1 MFGKIASF
9 INASIGRRL
18 GLGMASMLLAGLAVS
33 TVLFM
38 RDERREMQEI
48 LYEKAKTTVTITSS
62 RLATN
67 FQEGDLPGLDEE
79 LAPVVEDHDFDYA
92 FVYDDKQILTHA
104 QDEDV
109 KFEPPVDLPAIDS
122 LKPQRNIVRVTDS
135 NMELITPVVVNGRN
149 VAGFGLGVSLDLPSR
164 QAHRLRLR
172 LLLVTLV
179 LVSSALVFIAWW
191 TRRTITP
198 LNELKRGAERIAGG
212 DLSVRV
218 TATGPDEVGSLATTF
233 NQLAESLQR
242 TLEEKDSALR
252 ESTRLYRNLKVARA
266 RLDRAERLSAVGMLA
281 AGVSHE
287 LNNPLSIILSTAGN
301 LRESLGD
308 ANSVIVEDV
317 AMIESETQR
326 CRRIIQGLLNFAASG
341 ERHLA
346 EVDLNVLLRE
356 TFAIAIRDERAHELT
371 VEWGLDANLPPLWV
385 DPLQIQQ
392 VFLNLLMNAADAMN
406 GHGQIHIRTAESIE
420 GGRRQVLI
428 EFRDHGCGITPADLD
443 HIFDPFYT
451 TKKGGT
457 GFGLGL
463 AVSYGI
469 IHAHGGE
476 ITVQSTLGRGS
487 AFTITLPRRV
497 EQVMDRKALRESR
510 QT

>member
-1 MFGKIASF
+1 
-9 INASIGRRL
+9 
-18 GLGMASMLLAGLAVS
+18 MLLAGLAVS

-38 RDERREMQEI
+38 RDERHEMQEI
-48 LYEKAKTTVTITSS
+48 LYEKAKTTMTITSA

-67 FQEGDLPGLDEE
+67 FQEGDLPGLDDE

-92 FVYDDKQILTHA
+92 FVYDDQHILTHA
-104 QDEDV
+104 QDDDV
-109 KFEPPVDLPAIDS
+109 TFEAPDDLPTIDS
-122 LKPQRNIVRVTDS
+122 LRPQRNVMRITDRS
-135 NMELITPVVVNGRN
+135 MELLTPVVVNGKN
-149 VAGFGLGVSLDLPSR
+149 VAGFGLGVSLDLLSR

-172 LLLVTLV
+172 LLLVTMV

-191 TRRTITP
+191 TRRTVTP

-218 TATGPDEVGSLATTF
+218 TPTGIDEVGNLAATF
-233 NQLAESLQR
+233 NQLAESLQQ

-301 LRESLGD
+301 LRESLAD
-308 ANSVIVEDV
+308 ANTMVIDDL

-346 EVDLNVLLRE
+346 EVDLNNLLRE
-356 TFAIAIRDERAHELT
+356 TFAIAVRDDRAHGLT
-371 VEWGLDANLPPLWV
+371 VEWGLDTNLPPLWV
-385 DPLQIQQ
+385 DPLQVQQ

-406 GHGQIHIRTAESIE
+406 GRGQINIRTAESIE

-476 ITVQSTLGRGS
+476 ITVQSTIGQGS

-497 EQVMDRKALRESR
+497 EQTALRKVSHESR
-510 QT
+510 

>member
-1 MFGKIASF
+1 
-9 INASIGRRL
+9 
-18 GLGMASMLLAGLAVS
+18 MASMLLAGLAVS

-38 RDERREMQEI
+38 RDERHEMQEI
-48 LYEKAKTTVTITSS
+48 LYEKAKTTMTITSA

-67 FQEGDLPGLDEE
+67 FQEGDLPGLDDE

-92 FVYDDKQILTHA
+92 FVYDDQHILTHA
-104 QDEDV
+104 QDDDV
-109 KFEPPVDLPAIDS
+109 TFEAPDDLPTIDS
-122 LKPQRNIVRVTDS
+122 LRPQRNVMRITDRS
-135 NMELITPVVVNGRN
+135 MELLTPVVVNGKN
-149 VAGFGLGVSLDLPSR
+149 VAGFGLGVSLDLLSR

-172 LLLVTLV
+172 LLLVTMV

-191 TRRTITP
+191 TRRTVTP

-218 TATGPDEVGSLATTF
+218 TPTGIDEVGNLAATF
-233 NQLAESLQR
+233 NQLAESLQQ

-301 LRESLGD
+301 LRESLAD
-308 ANSVIVEDV
+308 ANTMVIDDL

-346 EVDLNVLLRE
+346 EVDLNNLLRE
-356 TFAIAIRDERAHELT
+356 TFAIAVRDDRAHGLT
-371 VEWGLDANLPPLWV
+371 VEWGLDTNLPPLWV
-385 DPLQIQQ
+385 DPLQVQQ

-406 GHGQIHIRTAESIE
+406 GRGQINIRTAESIE

-476 ITVQSTLGRGS
+476 ITVQSTIGQGS

-497 EQVMDRKALRESR
+497 EQTALRKVSHESR
-510 QT
+510 